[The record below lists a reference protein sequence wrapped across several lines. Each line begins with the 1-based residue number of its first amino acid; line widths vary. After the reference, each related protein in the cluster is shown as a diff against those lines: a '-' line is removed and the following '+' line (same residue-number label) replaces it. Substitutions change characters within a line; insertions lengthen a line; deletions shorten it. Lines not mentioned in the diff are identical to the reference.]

1 MKTEKTITYF
11 SAPGKENTKDCV
23 ECAIRR
29 AKELNIRD
37 IIVAS
42 CSGSTAQLFFEAA
55 TRENLHL
62 IVVTHAVGFEEP
74 GKWEFNPKTA
84 RLLKDGGATIV
95 TGTHALSGI
104 ERAISRRLGGAS
116 RTEAIAEALRR
127 TIAVGMKVAVECT
140 LIAADAGAISIDK
153 EVIAVGGTEEGA
165 DTVAVILPAHTAN
178 YFGLQV
184 REIVAMPRER

>member
-1 MKTEKTITYF
+1 MKTEKITTYF
-11 SAPGKENTKDCV
+11 STPGKENTQDCI
-23 ECAIRR
+23 ECAIKR
-29 AKELNIRD
+29 AKELQIKD

-42 CSGSTAQLFFEAA
+42 CSGWTARLFFEA
-55 TRENLHL
+55 TKRENLHL
-62 IVVTHAVGFEEP
+62 IVVTHAVGFEKP
-74 GKWEFNPKTA
+74 GKWEFDIDTA
-84 RLLKDGGATIV
+84 QQLEKGGATIV
-95 TGTHALSGI
+95 TGTHALSGM
-104 ERAISRRLGGAS
+104 ERAISRHLGGAS

-127 TIAVGMKVAVECT
+127 TLAVGLKVAVECT
-140 LIAADAGAISIDK
+140 LISADAGAIPIEN

>member
-11 SAPGKENTKDCV
+11 SAPGKENTRDCV
-23 ECAIRR
+23 DCAIRR
-29 AKELNIRD
+29 AKELNIKD

-42 CSGSTAQLFFEAA
+42 CSGATAKLFFDAA
-55 TRENLHL
+55 NQENLHL
-62 IVVTHAVGFEEP
+62 IVVTHAVGFEKP
-74 GKWEFNPKTA
+74 GEWEFNPEIA
-84 RLLKDGGATIV
+84 QELKDGGAAIV
-95 TGTHALSGI
+95 TGTHALSGM

-127 TIAVGMKVAVECT
+127 TIAVGLKVAVECT
-140 LIAADAGAISIDK
+140 LIAADAGAIPLDK

-184 REIVAMPRER
+184 RELVAMPRDR